1 MRNFVGKFRNLSI
14 KRKLIISFSVIVV
27 FPLIT
32 SLLLSNNIVTNFMLD
47 EIASLNE
54 TSINDSSK
62 VLNRTLDDMAYTLLN
77 ISNNS
82 RVRELLQ
89 DDNVNYKIQFSK
101 IQRYVKQKKFDDIFD
116 NIPISLM
123 TYNTSITI
131 LGEKHFDYGNW
142 EEYSRYTKEMKQ
154 NAWYKE
160 IIKSKDMRIRW
171 IGVMPGVEN
180 KDNYFFEA
188 AMPIKISNSSLT
200 RVGVVHIRINEK
212 DIYKALSSN
221 NETNEIYLLQHN
233 GEILSCKNKD
243 EISKNINNRLN
254 VTKINENLGK
264 SYIDVDKN
272 GKKIVINSVSIDK
285 GDWILISL
293 VSYEELV
300 APLTSIKN
308 ILLLINLIFMVS
320 FLIVALFISNIIS
333 KPIIKLRMSML
344 KVESGDFNGK
354 VEVQSEDEIGKLSQN
369 FNNMLDRVSELL
381 VLTKEQERL
390 KRDAEFEALQA
401 QINPHFLFNTL
412 SSIRWAAAAYGDKK
426 VEDMVHALSILL
438 RASITNGQEMVSLE
452 SEINILKNYLDLI
465 QMKQG
470 TTIIF
475 ECNIDESIMKYR
487 IPHLLLQPIVE
498 NSILHGFEDRNEQ
511 GVIRITAI
519 AAEDLLKIE
528 LTDNGKGLQGDTL
541 DSILNRES
549 QTLDDKKYYK
559 SVGLKNI
566 HDRLKLIYGQNY
578 GIDIC
583 DGEKNGTK
591 VTLYMP
597 FQKGGEHIADS
608 NAGR

>member
-549 QTLDDKKYYK
+549 QALDDKKYYK

>member
-82 RVRELLQ
+82 RVRELLR

-101 IQRYVKQKKFDDIFD
+101 IQRYVKQKKFDDVFD

-188 AMPIKISNSSLT
+188 AMPIKESNSSLT

-243 EISKNINNRLN
+243 EISKNINYRLN
-254 VTKINENLGK
+254 VAKINENLGK
-264 SYIDVDKN
+264 SYIDADKN

-308 ILLLINLIFMVS
+308 ILLLINLIFMIS

-369 FNNMLDRVSELL
+369 FNNMLDKVSELL

-498 NSILHGFEDRNEQ
+498 NSILHGFEDRNEP
-511 GVIRITAI
+511 GVISITAI
-519 AAEDLLKIE
+519 AAEELLKIE

-549 QTLDDKKYYK
+549 QALDDKKYYK

>member
-1 MRNFVGKFRNLSI
+1 MKNFVGKFRNLSI

-82 RVRELLQ
+82 RVRELLR
-89 DDNVNYKIQFSK
+89 DDNENYKNQFSK
-101 IQRYVKQKKFDDIFD
+101 IQRYVKQKKFDDVFD

-264 SYIDVDKN
+264 SYIDADKN
-272 GKKIVINSVSIDK
+272 GKKIVVNSASIDK

-308 ILLLINLIFMVS
+308 ILLLINLIFMIS

-333 KPIIKLRMSML
+333 KPIIKLRRSML

-369 FNNMLDRVSELL
+369 FNNMLDKVSELL

-412 SSIRWAAAAYGDKK
+412 SSIRWAAAAYGDEK

-498 NSILHGFEDRNEQ
+498 NSILHGFEDRNEP

-519 AAEDLLKIE
+519 AAEELLKIE

-549 QTLDDKKYYK
+549 QALDDKKYYK

>member
-82 RVRELLQ
+82 RVRELLR
-89 DDNVNYKIQFSK
+89 DDNANYKIQFSK
-101 IQRYVKQKKFDDIFD
+101 IQRYVKQKKFDDVFD

-308 ILLLINLIFMVS
+308 ILLLINLIFMIS

-333 KPIIKLRMSML
+333 KPIIILRMSML
-344 KVESGDFNGK
+344 KVENGDFNGK

-369 FNNMLDRVSELL
+369 FNNMLDKVSELL
-381 VLTKEQERL
+381 ILTKEQERL

-452 SEINILKNYLDLI
+452 REINILKNYLDLI

-498 NSILHGFEDRNEQ
+498 NSILHGFEDRNEP
-511 GVIRITAI
+511 GVISITAI
-519 AAEDLLKIE
+519 AAEELLKIE

-541 DSILNRES
+541 ESILNRES
-549 QTLDDKKYYK
+549 QALDDKKYYK

>member
-82 RVRELLQ
+82 RVRELLR
-89 DDNVNYKIQFSK
+89 DDNANYKIQFSK

-308 ILLLINLIFMVS
+308 ILLLINLIFMIS

-333 KPIIKLRMSML
+333 KPIIILRMSML
-344 KVESGDFNGK
+344 KVENGDFNGK

-369 FNNMLDRVSELL
+369 FNNMLDKVSELL
-381 VLTKEQERL
+381 ILTKEQERL

-470 TTIIF
+470 TTILF

-498 NSILHGFEDRNEQ
+498 NSILHGFEDRNEP
-511 GVIRITAI
+511 GVISITAI
-519 AAEDLLKIE
+519 AAEELLKIE

-541 DSILNRES
+541 ESILNRES
-549 QTLDDKKYYK
+549 QALDDKKYYK

>member
-1 MRNFVGKFRNLSI
+1 
-14 KRKLIISFSVIVV
+14 
-27 FPLIT
+27 
-32 SLLLSNNIVTNFMLD
+32 MLD

-549 QTLDDKKYYK
+549 QALDDKKYYK

>member
-1 MRNFVGKFRNLSI
+1 MKNFVGKFRNLSI

-82 RVRELLQ
+82 RVRELLR

-254 VTKINENLGK
+254 VIKINENLGK

-308 ILLLINLIFMVS
+308 ILLLINMIFMIS

-498 NSILHGFEDRNEQ
+498 NSILHGFEDRNEP
-511 GVIRITAI
+511 GVISITAI

-549 QTLDDKKYYK
+549 QALDDKKYYK

-583 DGEKNGTK
+583 DGEKNGTV

>member
-1 MRNFVGKFRNLSI
+1 
-14 KRKLIISFSVIVV
+14 
-27 FPLIT
+27 
-32 SLLLSNNIVTNFMLD
+32 MLD

-82 RVRELLQ
+82 RVRELLR
-89 DDNVNYKIQFSK
+89 DDNANYKIQFSK
-101 IQRYVKQKKFDDIFD
+101 IQRYVKQKKFDDVFD

-308 ILLLINLIFMVS
+308 ILLLINLIFMIS

-333 KPIIKLRMSML
+333 KPIIILRMSML
-344 KVESGDFNGK
+344 KVENGDFNGK

-369 FNNMLDRVSELL
+369 FNNMLDKVSELL
-381 VLTKEQERL
+381 ILTKEQERL

-452 SEINILKNYLDLI
+452 REINILKNYLDLI

-498 NSILHGFEDRNEQ
+498 NSILHGFEDRNEP
-511 GVIRITAI
+511 GVISITAI
-519 AAEDLLKIE
+519 AAEELLKIE

-541 DSILNRES
+541 ESILNRES
-549 QTLDDKKYYK
+549 QALDDKKYYK

>member
-1 MRNFVGKFRNLSI
+1 MRTIIGKFRNLSI
-14 KRKLIISFSVIVV
+14 RRKLIMSFSVIVV
-27 FPLIT
+27 FPLII

-54 TSINDSSK
+54 NSINDSSK
-62 VLNRTLDDMAYTLLN
+62 VLNRTLDDIAFTLLN

-82 RVRELLQ
+82 NVREILS
-89 DDNVNYKIQFSK
+89 DDNTNYKIQSGK
-101 IQRYVKQKKFDDIFD
+101 IQRYEKQKKFDNIFE

-131 LGEKHFDYGNW
+131 LGEKNFDYGNW
-142 EEYSRYTKEMKQ
+142 GEYSRYTKEMKQ
-154 NAWYKE
+154 NNWYKE

-180 KDNYFFEA
+180 NGDYFLEA
-188 AMPIKISNSSLT
+188 AMPIKISSSSLT
-200 RVGVVHIRINEK
+200 RIGVVHICINENN
-212 DIYKALSSN
+212 IYKALNSN
-221 NETNEIYLLQHN
+221 NETNEIYLLQNN
-233 GEILSCKNKD
+233 GKILSCKNKT
-243 EISKNINNRLN
+243 EISKNINSRLN
-254 VTKINENLGK
+254 VSKINENLGK

-272 GKKIVINSVSIDK
+272 GKKIVVNSVSIDK
-285 GDWILISL
+285 GNWILVSMI
-293 VSYEELV
+293 SYEKLV
-300 APLTSIKN
+300 APLTNIRN
-308 ILLLINLIFMVS
+308 ILLFINLIFMIS

-344 KVESGDFNGK
+344 KVENGDFNGK
-354 VEVQSEDEIGKLSQN
+354 VEVESEDEIGKLSQN
-369 FNNMLDRVSELL
+369 FNNMLDKVSELL

-452 SEINILKNYLDLI
+452 SEINILKNYLDLV

-470 TTIIF
+470 TVIIF
-475 ECNIDESIMKYR
+475 ECNIDEIIMKYR

-498 NSILHGFEDRNEQ
+498 NSILHGFGDLNEP
-511 GVIRITAI
+511 GVISMTAI
-519 AAEDLLKIE
+519 VAEDLLKIE
-528 LTDNGKGLQGDTL
+528 LIDNGKGLQGNTL

-549 QTLDDKKYYK
+549 EALDDKKYYK

-566 HDRLKLIYGQNY
+566 HDRIKLIYGQNY
-578 GIDIC
+578 GINIC

-591 VTLYMP
+591 VTLYLP
-597 FQKGGEHIADS
+597 FQKEGVHIADS
-608 NAGR
+608 NVSR

>member
-1 MRNFVGKFRNLSI
+1 
-14 KRKLIISFSVIVV
+14 
-27 FPLIT
+27 
-32 SLLLSNNIVTNFMLD
+32 MLD

-82 RVRELLQ
+82 RVRELLR

-254 VTKINENLGK
+254 VIKINENLGK

-308 ILLLINLIFMVS
+308 ILLLINMIFMIS

-498 NSILHGFEDRNEQ
+498 NSILHGFEDRNEP
-511 GVIRITAI
+511 GVISITAI

-549 QTLDDKKYYK
+549 QALDDKKYYK